1 MVDKMKKLEA
11 LIPIFVIAI
20 FASLYIY
27 KISSTDTHH
36 ISKNRT
42 KKTLDKT
49 VEINSSNLYSAENI
63 KNYIVSVINNG
74 SNHLHYPG
82 GEMEG
87 GYISPKDADMV
98 ACYVLELSGRKCPYP
113 YPKKAEMYFS
123 SVCAGCHGNDG
134 KGLNGS
140 YPDLTVKKLKGLEML
155 EKGL

>member
-1 MVDKMKKLEA
+1 LRDTNTLKVDNKKR
-11 LIPIFVIAI
+11 V
-20 FASLYIY
+20 SH
-27 KISSTDTHH
+27 ST
-36 ISKNRT
+36 
-42 KKTLDKT
+42 L
-49 VEINSSNLYSAENI
+49 EINSSNLYTTKNI

-74 SNHLHYPG
+74 SNRLHYPG

-87 GYISPKDADMV
+87 GYISPKDTDMV
-98 ACYVLELSGRKCPYP
+98 ACFVLELSGRKCPYS